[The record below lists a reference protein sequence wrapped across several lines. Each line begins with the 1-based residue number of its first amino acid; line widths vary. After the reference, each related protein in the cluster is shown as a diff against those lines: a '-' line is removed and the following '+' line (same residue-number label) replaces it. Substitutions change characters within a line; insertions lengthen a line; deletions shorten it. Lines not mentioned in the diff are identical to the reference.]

1 MFKTKKDLI
10 EKVTEKQKIKELEEL
25 GEDRSSEN
33 QVGQTDNK
41 AVPVAEEAVDK
52 TIDELNAKV
61 SDLTDKLLRKA
72 AEFENYRK
80 RMDNEVSSFVKY
92 ANEKLIIDLL
102 PILDDFTRLNN
113 SWDEKHDAD
122 KYKEGIDLINEKL
135 KKVLQK
141 HGLKEME
148 SLGKAFDVN
157 LHDALL
163 QVPKEDVKPD
173 TVVEEVEK
181 GYFLKDKVIR
191 HAKVVVSTKP
201 E

>member
-1 MFKTKKDLI
+1 MSKPIRK
-10 EKVTEKQKIKELEEL
+10 LEEMS
-25 GEDRSSEN
+25 EETPSDADEESQRSKQPKTTEEVSEL
-33 QVGQTDNK
+33 T
-41 AVPVAEEAVDK
+41 ADK
-52 TIDELNAKV
+52 MMEELNTKV
-61 SDLTDKLLRKA
+61 SDLSDKLLRKA

-80 RMDNEVSSFVKY
+80 RMDNEVSSYVKY

-102 PILDDFTRLNN
+102 PILDDFERLNK

-191 HAKVVVSTKP
+191 HAKVIVSSKP
-201 E
+201 ERPE